1 MQRSQ
6 DIILP
11 HTHIR
16 TLAHTHLRTLAYT
29 WTLLPSCGYKI
40 ITLEAFILRLKAA
53 ISWLTTIHTVTLKER
68 GSDIYHLTNNHN
80 YYLWKINGITDHTL
94 QGKCPKNGLR
104 SLVFKLMSEAAYCI
118 S

>member
-11 HTHIR
+11 HTHVR

-40 ITLEAFILRLKAA
+40 ITLEAFILRLRQP
-53 ISWLTTIHTVTLKER
+53 SV
-68 GSDIYHLTNNHN
+68 G
-80 YYLWKINGITDHTL
+80 
-94 QGKCPKNGLR
+94 
-104 SLVFKLMSEAAYCI
+104 
-118 S
+118 